1 MTSNPF
7 DVKTMPVTIIW
18 VEESKAEGK
27 PVNQLLNLKIYVIM
41 LLLYIGVYFV
51 PTFF

>member
-1 MTSNPF
+1 MKVYSFFRLLNKKIKQYEKMTSNPF

-27 PVNQLLNLKIYVIM
+27 PVN
-41 LLLYIGVYFV
+41 
-51 PTFF
+51 